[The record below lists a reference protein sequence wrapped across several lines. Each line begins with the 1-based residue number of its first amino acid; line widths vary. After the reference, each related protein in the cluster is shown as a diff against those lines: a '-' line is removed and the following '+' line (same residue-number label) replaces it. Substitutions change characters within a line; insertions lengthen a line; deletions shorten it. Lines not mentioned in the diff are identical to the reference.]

1 MILYKYL
8 PLDDKNDKG
17 FDSLKIFTDKTL
29 WYSSPLDFNDPFDCK
44 PIMKVPSLKDM
55 KRENGDLFKQV
66 AVNLG
71 VKGVKKLDSDR
82 RSYIGLK
89 NNVESGKFLRDLTG
103 KVGVTCFSE
112 TPKEILMWSHYAN
125 NHKGFV
131 VEFEVIPSRYEECLK
146 SISEKELFDCMIY
159 NLLAQPVKY
168 TQERPVLK
176 PYIKGMKEGELVERL
191 LHSKSSIWQYE
202 REHRI
207 VASLMHPPGPYRFN
221 PSLLKRVVVGMCM
234 PDDYLQKLKKA
245 VQFFEQKNQ
254 VQVQV
259 LYANE
264 SSEHYAVE
272 ITGL

>member
-17 FDSLKIFTDKTL
+17 FDSLKIFTDETL

-44 PIMKVPSLKDM
+44 PIMKVPSFKEM

-66 AVNLG
+66 AANLG

-82 RSYIGLK
+82 RAYVGLK
-89 NNVESGKFLRDLTG
+89 NNVENGNFLRGLIS

-112 TPKEILMWSHYAN
+112 NPKEILMWSHYAN

-131 VEFEVIPSRYEECLK
+131 AEFEILPPHYSECLK
-146 SISEKELFDCMIY
+146 YKTAKEIFNCNIY

-176 PYIKGMKEGELVERL
+176 PYIKGIK
-191 LHSKSSIWQYE
+191 
-202 REHRI
+202 
-207 VASLMHPPGPYRFN
+207 
-221 PSLLKRVVVGMCM
+221 
-234 PDDYLQKLKKA
+234 
-245 VQFFEQKNQ
+245 
-254 VQVQV
+254 
-259 LYANE
+259 
-264 SSEHYAVE
+264 
-272 ITGL
+272 